1 MVANETVMTG
11 SAQLSGRALILR
23 WCACGLLLP
32 ATLGG
37 LSWIAYTLQIAIV
50 SELLSMPALFSAPLS
65 PFAVAAMTA
74 HGAQGPWPYVIVAGV
89 LAGNVVIYGL
99 LGLLHQRL
107 QARPRVD
114 QSLRLALTIG
124 VGFAVLSFAA
134 SILAFA

>member
-1 MVANETVMTG
+1 MTG

-74 HGAQGPWPYVIVAGV
+74 HGAQGPWPYVI
-89 LAGNVVIYGL
+89 AGNVVIYGL

-114 QSLRLALTIG
+114 QSLWLALTIG